1 MTKTK
6 LKISAK
12 DRERIVEAI
21 KKAELN
27 TSGEIR
33 VHVQEILIG
42 DIFEEAKKK
51 FEELG
56 MTATKQRN
64 GTLIFISTKERQ
76 MAILGDEGI
85 NKIVPEGFWQETV
98 DMMIAFFK
106 KDDLIGGIEA
116 GVLKAGDALK
126 KYFPYQSDDKNE
138 LENDI
143 SIG

>member
-1 MTKTK
+1 MTKAK
-6 LKISAK
+6 FKMSAEDK
-12 DRERIVEAI
+12 NRIVEAI

-56 MTATKQRN
+56 MTATEQRN

-85 NKIVPEGFWQETV
+85 NKVVPDCFWQETV
-98 DMMIAFFK
+98 DMMIEFFK
-106 KDDLIGGIEA
+106 KDNLVGGIEA
-116 GVLKAGDALK
+116 GVLTAGDALK

-138 LENDI
+138 LDNDV